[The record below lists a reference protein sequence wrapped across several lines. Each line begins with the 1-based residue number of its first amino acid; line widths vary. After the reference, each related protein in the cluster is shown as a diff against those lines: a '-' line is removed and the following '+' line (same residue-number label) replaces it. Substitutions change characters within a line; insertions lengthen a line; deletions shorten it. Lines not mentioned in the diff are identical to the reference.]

1 MPRPASPAVPSPL
14 SAARVRTVRVALPP
28 LLAILLGLLIVGM
41 AGFADLD
48 VIHNAAHDARHS
60 NAFPCH

>member
-1 MPRPASPAVPSPL
+1 MSSPGSSTAQPVPA
-14 SAARVRTVRVALPP
+14 AAASRSLATAMPP

-41 AGFADLD
+41 AGFSHLD
-48 VIHNAAHDARHS
+48 VIHNAAHDTRHS